1 MKKEIIYLSS
11 PDYFNKFV
19 LTNFNQRISIKDK
32 IKLHFKLSNNYH
44 LGFALKAISLLETI
58 FPQKS
63 VVLKI
68 FLKKKKLY
76 FGQKSKNTIYFT
88 FNTSLS
94 SIQFIEF
101 FRFFS
106 KIPFNLKKNKT
117 SDVFIVNRKF
127 KPFEFNRNIFL
138 IPERSNSSFFFLKNY
153 HLN

>member
-1 MKKEIIYLSS
+1 MKKEIIYLSL

-32 IKLHFKLSNNYH
+32 IKMQFKLSNNYH

-58 FPQKS
+58 FPKKS
-63 VVLKI
+63 IVIKV

-94 SIQFIEF
+94 SIEFIEF

-106 KIPFNLKKNKT
+106 KKPFKFEKNKT
-117 SDVFIVNRKF
+117 NDVFIVNRKF
-127 KPFEFNRNIFL
+127 KPFEFNKNIFL
-138 IPERSNSSFFFLKNY
+138 IPEKSKFSFFFLKNY

>member
-138 IPERSNSSFFFLKNY
+138 IPERSNSSFFFFKNY